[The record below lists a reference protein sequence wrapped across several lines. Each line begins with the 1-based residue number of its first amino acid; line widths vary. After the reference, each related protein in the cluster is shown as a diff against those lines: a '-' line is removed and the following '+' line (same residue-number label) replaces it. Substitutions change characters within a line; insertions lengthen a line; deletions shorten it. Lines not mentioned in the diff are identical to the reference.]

1 MLKVQALIL
10 SWYSPETWNHLHTI
24 SQNRAFSGATFRQ
37 NSCVHSYSKKV
48 LHAVYVFTPFKK
60 YSKKELQKVEFWKR
74 LFKVS
79 WRQCCLQKNGLDEWL
94 IKKIWNWLFSHF
106 QEEVYWEGP
115 ADSADSVSICWGLD
129 DVAPK
134 TRRKLKDQNSCW
146 KTTNI
151 SSNNHSTRNMS
162 FYFRKE
168 NYLDFHT
175 TSYYHSKI

>member
-1 MLKVQALIL
+1 MQFIYLHL
-10 SWYSPETWNHLHTI
+10 SKNI
-24 SQNRAFSGATFRQ
+24 A
-37 NSCVHSYSKKV
+37 KKNYRK
-48 LHAVYVFTPFKK
+48 LNFEKDFLRFPGDSAACK
-60 YSKKELQKVEFWKR
+60 
-74 LFKVS
+74 
-79 WRQCCLQKNGLDEWL
+79 KNGLDEWL

-168 NYLDFHT
+168 NCLDFSYNFILSLQDLIIIIWRCNILEFTHT
-175 TSYYHSKI
+175 GIQGNIMQCT

>member
-48 LHAVYVFTPFKK
+48 LHAVYIFTPFKK

-94 IKKIWNWLFSHF
+94 IKRRINMKLIIFPFSGGSILGRTCWFCWLCLNMLRARWCCS
-106 QEEVYWEGP
+106 
-115 ADSADSVSICWGLD
+115 
-129 DVAPK
+129 K
-134 TRRKLKDQNSCW
+134 NSSEAERSEFLLED
-146 KTTNI
+146 N
-151 SSNNHSTRNMS
+151 
-162 FYFRKE
+162 
-168 NYLDFHT
+168 
-175 TSYYHSKI
+175 